1 MTPESQRD
9 KASTGEYQ
17 KIEIKIGSGS
27 VIVEQSELHHLIEAL
42 SEMRTL
48 AADSRALMNIGSA

>member
-9 KASTGEYQ
+9 KASTVAYQ
-17 KIEIKIGSGS
+17 KIEIKIGLGS

-42 SEMRTL
+42 SEMRAL